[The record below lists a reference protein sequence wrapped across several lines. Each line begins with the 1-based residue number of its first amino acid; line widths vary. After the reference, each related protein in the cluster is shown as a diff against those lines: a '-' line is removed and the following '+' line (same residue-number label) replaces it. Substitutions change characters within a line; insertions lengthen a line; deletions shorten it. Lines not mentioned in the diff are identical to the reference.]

1 MFFLNIRCAGKTR
14 SFLSLVGE
22 WFWAVA
28 TGSKVVVVV
37 LVVILALGNAYLYF
51 ELADA
56 RSRLEQYVNR
66 YAELSKEYSTLYS
79 AHTSLQHRYS
89 ELLAEYDKLLQVK
102 GELEAEVSRLS
113 STIATLTSE
122 NSALRQQVAGLQE
135 ENAKLMKRVFELSN
149 ENALLTQQ
157 VAELKGE
164 VVALMQEVAKL
175 QEENT
180 ALQQQVSELYNE
192 NTLLKQQVGSL
203 QNENLALKQELA
215 KLQEANTVLRAQLES
230 AQQEIASLKQ
240 QLDTYRSENSE
251 LMKLLSHAQ
260 EQVRALSERVS
271 LLEAALL
278 SLNATLAN
286 FATELLQYA
295 TLPHGFKRT
304 LTIAEIDRIAPY
316 MHEVQLYSDDP
327 WRSFNNIYSYVVNK
341 IRYSR
346 DQWIPIP
353 VSAICKLV
361 AGLRVCEYQLKPF
374 RQVVQ
379 TPYETLVRGEGDC
392 EDQAILL
399 YAMIQYYFRYV
410 HKKSYTMWIALI
422 TLGDGSRHAAVFI
435 PVEGGELAIL
445 DPAGRYKTSTWGYIA
460 HRPALDE
467 LRSYSAHWSA
477 NGGVKWIE
485 LYYVNI
491 ATGDYVLSA
500 EGDIYAIA
508 NYIAK

>member
-1 MFFLNIRCAGKTR
+1 MGSK
-14 SFLSLVGE
+14 
-22 WFWAVA
+22 AVA
-28 TGSKVVVVV
+28 VV

-56 RSRLEQYVNR
+56 RSRLEQYISR

-89 ELLAEYDKLLQVK
+89 ELLAGYDKLLQVK
-102 GELEAEVSRLS
+102 EELEAEVSRLS
-113 STIATLTSE
+113 STVATLTSE

-135 ENAKLMKRVFELSN
+135 ENAKLMKS
-149 ENALLTQQ
+149 
-157 VAELKGE
+157 
-164 VVALMQEVAKL
+164 
-175 QEENT
+175 
-180 ALQQQVSELYNE
+180 
-192 NTLLKQQVGSL
+192 
-203 QNENLALKQELA
+203 
-215 KLQEANTVLRAQLES
+215 
-230 AQQEIASLKQ
+230 
-240 QLDTYRSENSE
+240 
-251 LMKLLSHAQ
+251 LSHVQ
-260 EQVRALSERVS
+260 EQVRVLSESVS
-271 LLEAALL
+271 LLEVALL
-278 SLNATLAN
+278 SLNATLAS

-304 LTIAEIDRIAPY
+304 LTAAEIDRIAPY
-316 MHEVQLYSDDP
+316 MHEVQLYPDDP

-346 DQWIPIP
+346 DQWIPTP
-353 VSAICKLV
+353 VSTICKLV
-361 AGLRVCEYQLKPF
+361 AGLRVCEYQLMPF
-374 RQVVQ
+374 SQVVQ

-399 YAMIQYYFRYV
+399 YAMIQYYFKYV
-410 HKKSYTMWIALI
+410 HKKSYTVWIALI
-422 TLGDGSRHAAVFI
+422 MFSDGSAHAAVFI
-435 PVEGGELAIL
+435 PVQGGELTIL
-445 DPAGRYKTSTWGYIA
+445 DPAGRYKTSMWGYIF

-467 LRSYSAHWSA
+467 LLSYSVHWSA

-491 ATGDYVLSA
+491 ATGDYILSA